1 MPENTP
7 INATASPIKI
17 EFPLSSEVTI
27 ETNVGGDARNIAT
40 EGIKQGTMT
49 LWTTTLTQGTPTA
62 TAPYD
67 ILCGQMTINKGAT
80 FTLTIPTSDQPGNVV
95 FSGTIVE
102 PTGTQTHTYV
112 VATWPLNS

>member
-7 INATASPIKI
+7 INATASPLKI
-17 EFPLSSEVTI
+17 EFALSSEVTI
-27 ETNVGGDARNIAT
+27 ETNVSGDARNIAT

-62 TAPYD
+62 TTPYD
-67 ILCGQMTINKGAT
+67 IICGQMTINKGAT
-80 FTLTIPTSDQPGNVV
+80 FTLTIPTSDQLGNVV

-102 PTGTQTHTYV
+102 PTGTQPHTYM